1 MGRTGRLG
9 SDAEPLSA
17 FGAARPNDRTATTR
31 LHAHEKTV
39 GAFATGYRGLERTFH
54 RVRLSS
60 YRKKALDYS
69 GPGRTRQVVLAN
81 PGQ

>member
-1 MGRTGRLG
+1 M
-9 SDAEPLSA
+9 
-17 FGAARPNDRTATTR
+17 
-31 LHAHEKTV
+31 